1 MNRSIRALLFD
12 FDGLILDT
20 ETPEFDVWT
29 RIYAEHGFVYPA
41 DLGRRNVG
49 FWGSRTFDPVA
60 HLHELTH
67 DSFDMDALRKRHSN
81 ESAVLIEAEPVRPG
95 VLEYMA
101 SARRLGLRLAVA
113 SSSPRAWVESH
124 LSRLGLVSG
133 FDHIITAD
141 DVPAGRTK
149 PHPDIYLKALE
160 VTEAAPGQAI
170 ALEDSPPGLAAA
182 RAAGIY
188 AVAVPNS
195 ITMELKLDEADM
207 VLDSLAILPLEELI
221 RRASAPRTSPV

>member
-20 ETPEFDVWT
+20 ETPEFDIWM
-29 RIYAEHGFVYPA
+29 RIYAEYGFIYPM
-41 DLGRRNVG
+41 DLGRQNVG
-49 FWGSRTFDPVA
+49 LWGNRAFDPVA

-67 DSFDMDALRKRHSN
+67 DSFDMDALRRRHFE
-81 ESAVLIEAEPVRPG
+81 ESAVLIAAQPVRPG

-101 SARRLGLRLAVA
+101 AARRLGLRLAVA

-124 LSRLGLVSG
+124 LVRLGLISR
-133 FDHIITAD
+133 FDRIITAD

-149 PHPDIYLKALE
+149 PHPDIYLKAME
-160 VTEAAPGQAI
+160 SVGVTAKQAI

-182 RAAGIY
+182 RAAGVY
-188 AVAVPNS
+188 AVAVYNP
-195 ITMELKLDEADM
+195 TTKGLKLDGANV
-207 VLDSLAILPLEELI
+207 VLDSLAALPLEELLS
-221 RRASAPRTSPV
+221 RLSTSGVSPA